1 MSKIKNLSDLG
12 SLYNMVQ
19 ENAANMPAIVQG
31 NKQPDIL
38 LTDANRYLP
47 QSSMLNENA
56 PKAGNALGSDKEK
69 EELAKGTGPDA
80 AGNFKKGEAKEKQEA
95 SKMSKKEE
103 DEMEAAEK
111 NEEAPEKMEE
121 TVDSSSRTPKYNKQ
135 QFTMP
140 KSKFQKLYEDAVNGV
155 PFIAQEEEQ
164 MTPIEPSA
172 DHEEPS
178 MGGPEGDEGEEEC
191 CTHEEAIEM
200 VEKLMKFL
208 QKDKAYD
215 QEHGDLGD
223 EDKAFTQGEEE
234 NESDMPM
241 EEAVETEDLGHANV
255 GSGVKT
261 EMGKDGHKIQ
271 KVGGAGVTKVKGA
284 ATEQGASFKNEPAP
298 KKEKESG
305 MVKDGHKLHTV
316 GNLTP
321 DKGEGSNM
329 FTK

>member
-1 MSKIKNLSDLG
+1 MSKIKNLSDLD

-19 ENAANMPAIVQG
+19 ENAANMPAIVSG

-38 LTDANRYLP
+38 LTDATNYLP
-47 QSSMLNENA
+47 KVGEGFG
-56 PKAGNALGSDKEK
+56 KK
-69 EELAKGTGPDA
+69 EEKLAKDTGPDA
-80 AGNFKKGEAKEKQEA
+80 AGGYKKEAKEKQEA
-95 SKMSKKEE
+95 AEE
-103 DEMEAAEK
+103 TKQEEGDMEAAEK
-111 NEEAPEKMEE
+111 NEDAPEKEKVEE

-135 QFTMP
+135 HFTMP

-155 PFIAQEEEQ
+155 PFQNVSEEEHIA
-164 MTPIEPSA
+164 PVEPAA
-172 DHEEPS
+172 DHEEPA
-178 MGGPEGDEGEEEC
+178 MGGPEGDEGEEAC

-234 NESDMPM
+234 PGNAMG
-241 EEAVETEDLGHANV
+241 EAVEAEDLGHANV

-271 KVGGAGVTKVKGA
+271 KVGNLKPKGA
-284 ATEQGASFKNEPAP
+284 ASEQGGPKGQDGAASKLKDFDKALQN
-298 KKEKESG
+298 
-305 MVKDGHKLHTV
+305 VKGSREV
-316 GNLTP
+316 GNLKT
-321 DKGEGSNM
+321 DKGTSNA
-329 FTK
+329 FEQ